1 MAATPCDSAQRWIRH
16 SSRQAEAVDWG
27 VVMAVVTLSVFPT
40 LVIYLML
47 QRYFV
52 KGIVMTGLKG

>member
-1 MAATPCDSAQRWIRH
+1 M
-16 SSRQAEAVDWG
+16 DWG